1 MNTTLTLAALGG
13 LLVAAGLVAA
23 LWPRLTQPSLAE
35 RLQDPAPPPPA
46 DEGPNAT
53 LSGGWSR
60 ALGRPAVP
68 ALAGLGLPT
77 RRTRQNLTVCER
89 PVEDYLAQKA
99 AMAFLAVL
107 VSPVAGTMAAVA
119 GLSVEPTWALG
130 AWGVF
135 AFVLWMG
142 PDLEAR
148 DQARGRGEQ
157 MRHTI
162 AAVCDLV
169 VISLAGGSG
178 STALC
183 TRPPAPPTPGPCA
196 PCATPCTHRHLAPRT
211 LWSALHALGERYQVP
226 AATDLAASLR
236 LAGADGA
243 RVRTSLAA
251 KATTLR
257 GQHLADLEADAHAAT
272 ERMSLPVVLMFA
284 GFLPADRLPGPE
296 PHPDQRVNLRER
308 SSRESKKDGAQIIR

>member
-1 MNTTLTLAALGG
+1 MTTTLTLAALGG
-13 LLVAAGLVAA
+13 LLVAAGLAAA

-35 RLQDPAPPPPA
+35 RLHDPAPPSPDDDGPA
-46 DEGPNAT
+46 AD

-68 ALAGLGLPT
+68 VLAGLGLPT
-77 RRTRQNLTVCER
+77 RRTRQHLTACER

-99 AMAFLAVL
+99 AMVFLAVL
-107 VSPVAGTMAAVA
+107 VPPVAGTMVAAA
-119 GLSVEPTWALG
+119 GLSVSPAWALA
-130 AWGVF
+130 AWAVF

-148 DQARGRGEQ
+148 DRARERGEQ

-169 VISLAGGSG
+169 VISLAGGAG
-178 STALC
+178 VHGALHEATRTTDTWAMRTLRNALHTATL
-183 TRPPAPPTPGPCA
+183 RREP
-196 PCATPCTHRHLAPRT
+196 

-251 KATTLR
+251 KASTLR

-284 GFLPADRLPGPE
+284 GFLLLIGYPALSLILTS
-296 PHPDQRVNLRER
+296 V
-308 SSRESKKDGAQIIR
+308 